1 MQAVILAGGEGKRL
15 RPLTRSRPKAL
26 IPVGNVP
33 IIDYVIESLLACGI
47 RDIIVVVGYRR
58 EQVISHLNDRGHPV
72 RVVVQDKPLGTAHAL
87 VQAKEHISGRFLVL
101 PGDNYIDSASIAR
114 IMDKPDAVLVKD
126 HPYPSN
132 FGVVE
137 IRRGYVTRIVEKPE
151 QAPGFTIST
160 GIFSLDLDFFDYI
173 RQPDLTDAV
182 GAFLESGRKIR
193 AVRALDWQD
202 AIYPWDLISMNRLL
216 IRKGR
221 AEKAGEIAAG
231 TVLQGHVRVGE
242 GARIHPGCTILGPA
256 VIGPGCEIGPHAC
269 IMPHSSIGSRVRVGP
284 FCLVE
289 NSIILD
295 DAVIGPHSLVR
306 DAVIAEGSQLEN
318 HVSTVTAA
326 PLLEIGEEQV
336 KGLFGAVVGEKVRIG
351 PFSTLRAAIVGN
363 GVVIRGGRDISS
375 TVAMGDGGLVV

>member
-160 GIFSLDLDFFDYI
+160 YSRSTSTSSITSGN
-173 RQPDLTDAV
+173 LTSPMRLVHSSNPA
-182 GAFLESGRKIR
+182 GRSGQSGR
-193 AVRALDWQD
+193 
-202 AIYPWDLISMNRLL
+202 ST
-216 IRKGR
+216 GR
-221 AEKAGEIAAG
+221 TPSIPG
-231 TVLQGHVRVGE
+231 TSFR
-242 GARIHPGCTILGPA
+242 
-256 VIGPGCEIGPHAC
+256 
-269 IMPHSSIGSRVRVGP
+269 
-284 FCLVE
+284 
-289 NSIILD
+289 
-295 DAVIGPHSLVR
+295 
-306 DAVIAEGSQLEN
+306 
-318 HVSTVTAA
+318 
-326 PLLEIGEEQV
+326 
-336 KGLFGAVVGEKVRIG
+336 
-351 PFSTLRAAIVGN
+351 
-363 GVVIRGGRDISS
+363 
-375 TVAMGDGGLVV
+375 